1 VGFFCKR
8 LHSIFLR
15 RSGRFEGTI
24 LRPLS
29 QVGKNR
35 RRHVAV
41 QQDSPLPPAGDEVP
55 PASRREVIEAH
66 LLEVA
71 AKRFASTGYRQTTLE
86 DIARHAGVAKAS
98 MYRYF
103 ENKQELLV
111 KIFLKVASS
120 LARDLQPLLASPLP
134 VAEKLRRAIQNLVRM
149 MGENVALFTVF
160 YSEEADLPPRLRAEV
175 LEVRRNF
182 AFELEGILQEGM
194 AQGVFREVDAKLVV
208 YAIMG
213 MCGWLHKWYGPG
225 ETRLDEVA
233 TAFVGL
239 VERGCL
245 TARGSE
251 GKDCLADR
259 LRHVQELVGTLAGQA
274 ERLEQ
279 GRK

>member
-1 VGFFCKR
+1 M
-8 LHSIFLR
+8 FLR
-15 RSGRFEGTI
+15 LSGHPEGTI

-35 RRHVAV
+35 RRAAAV
-41 QQDSPLPPAGDEVP
+41 QHSSPSHFAGDEAP
-55 PASRREVIEAH
+55 LASRRGVIEAH

-86 DIARHAGVAKAS
+86 EIARHAGVAKAS

-134 VAEKLRRAIQNLVRM
+134 IAEKLRRAVQNLVRM

-175 LEVRRNF
+175 LEVRRSF
-182 AFELEGILQEGM
+182 AADLESILQEGV

-225 ETRLDEVA
+225 ETRLEDVA

-245 TARGSE
+245 ASRGSE
-251 GKDCLADR
+251 EKDCLADR
-259 LRHVQELVGTLAGQA
+259 LRHMQDLLGTLVGQA

-279 GRK
+279 GNSQARR